1 MKQVIRL
8 GLMPNMSGMVLIE
21 HGGDSLYNDS
31 SNFTGLID
39 IEKLVKEKVGEKK
52 KKKKFC

>member
-1 MKQVIRL
+1 MMKQVIRL
-8 GLMPNMSGMVLIE
+8 GLMPNMPGMILIE

-39 IEKLVKEKVGEKK
+39 IEKLVKETKNETE
-52 KKKKFC
+52 